1 MSPFA
6 LLMALSGLRTL
17 RTLRIFTTEMA
28 LDLMGRAE
36 ERKQA
41 ECITVGKTLRDDFTA
56 VRRWWEPVEQSQ
68 SLPTAPQEDGSP
80 PSCPYSTTVLD
91 QNSRSPESHPADAAE
106 MRLWVRLVLP
116 TRCLLEV

>member
-36 ERKQA
+36 ERK
-41 ECITVGKTLRDDFTA
+41 ESRVYLIGKMLRDDFTA
-56 VRRWWEPVEQSQ
+56 VR
-68 SLPTAPQEDGSP
+68 
-80 PSCPYSTTVLD
+80 
-91 QNSRSPESHPADAAE
+91 
-106 MRLWVRLVLP
+106 
-116 TRCLLEV
+116 